1 MAKMMKAAVFEKPK
15 AIGMRQVPVPEIG
28 DDEVLIR
35 VKLTGICG
43 TDWSIYTGKYS
54 ADRLPLI
61 AGHEFCGELAEVGRN
76 ARGLKVG
83 DRVTADINM
92 SCGHCFYCKQGQKLL
107 CPEFLQLGIHINGT
121 YAEYVKAPWAQVHKI
136 PAALS
141 FMEAAFI
148 EPVSC
153 CIHSAKA
160 MNAALGSSVAI
171 IGCGLGILHGAL
183 ARLRG
188 CAPVIVIGHNKKRL
202 DIAKQMGADHVIYTQ
217 EVSDP
222 VAEVRKLTQGR
233 GADYVIESVGTVATY
248 EQAFKMV
255 RPGGQVSA
263 FGITG
268 VEETFGL
275 APFDVVLHEKKLT
288 ASCAGVGNDWS
299 DAITLIE
306 HGRIDPKPMFSMVV
320 PLEELEKALNEIR
333 TNSALMKVFVSP
345 DATRR
350 EIL

>member
-1 MAKMMKAAVFEKPK
+1 MATTMKAAVFEKPEK
-15 AIGMRQVPVPEIG
+15 ITIKQVPVPEIG
-28 DDEVLIR
+28 ADEVLIR

-54 ADRLPLI
+54 ADRLPMV
-61 AGHEFCGELAEVGRN
+61 AGHEFCGEIAELGRN
-76 ARGLKVG
+76 AKGLKVG

-107 CPEFLQLGIHINGT
+107 CPEFLQLGIHIDGT
-121 YAEYVKAPWAQVHKI
+121 YAEYVKAPWGQVHTI
-136 PAALS
+136 PDKLS

-153 CIHSAKA
+153 TVHSAKA
-160 MNAALGSSVAI
+160 MNAALGSSVAV

-188 CAPVIVIGHNKKRL
+188 CAPVIVIGPNKKRL
-202 DIAKQMGADHVIYTQ
+202 EIAKKMGADHVIDTNQ
-217 EVSDP
+217 VKDP
-222 VAEVRKLTQGR
+222 VAEVKKLTGGR
-233 GADYVIESVGTVATY
+233 GADYVLESVGTVATY
-248 EQAFKMV
+248 EQAFQMV

-268 VEETFGL
+268 DQETMAL
-275 APFDVVLHEKKLT
+275 APFDLVLREKKVT
-288 ASCAGVGNDWS
+288 ASCAGVGTDWS

-320 PLEELEKALNEIR
+320 PLEELESALHEIR
-333 TNSALMKVFVSP
+333 RNKDLIKVFVSP
-345 DATRR
+345 DAKKR